1 MTRTVS
7 QSLRWLREEFH
18 SDRFAPTLQNRFRID
33 AELGRSGMGTVYRAT
48 DTLTGELVA
57 VKALN
62 SEVVARVPDLVE
74 RFVREGE
81 ALRQL
86 NHPNIV
92 RMIAAVQEQT
102 QYNLIAECVSGGT
115 ATPLLIV

>member
-1 MTRTVS
+1 MIGT
-7 QSLRWLREEFH
+7 
-18 SDRFAPTLQNRFRID
+18 TLQNRYRLD
-33 AELGRSGMGTVYRAT
+33 AELGRGGMGTVYRAT

-57 VKALN
+57 VKVLN
-62 SEVVARVPDLVE
+62 PEVVAHAPDLVG

-92 RMIAAVQEQT
+92 RMIAAVQEQG
-102 QYNLIAECVSGGT
+102 QHYLSPG
-115 ATPLLIV
+115 

>member
-1 MTRTVS
+1 MIGT
-7 QSLRWLREEFH
+7 
-18 SDRFAPTLQNRFRID
+18 TLQNRYRLD
-33 AELGRSGMGTVYRAT
+33 AELGRGGMGTVYRAT

-57 VKALN
+57 VKVLN
-62 SEVVARVPDLVE
+62 PEVVAHAPDLVE

-92 RMIAAVQEQT
+92 RMIAAVQEQG
-102 QYNLIAECVSGGT
+102 QHYLSPG
-115 ATPLLIV
+115 